1 MLNDLLKEITQMDRT
16 LKDIAEAVEIFAQ
29 GKFLIVID
37 DENREN
43 EGDLIISGAKI
54 SDQDMAFLI
63 RHTSGIICSAISAK
77 RAKDLN
83 LPIMVSENEDLR
95 RTAFTVSI
103 DAKAGLTTGI
113 SAAERANTVRQL
125 AASTSKAADFIRPG
139 HVFPLISHPEG
150 LAGRSGHT
158 EAGLALCQLANLG
171 ESGVLSELVND
182 DGTVMKGQQLFDFAA
197 EVQIPVI
204 TIEDLAKYAIDNLP
218 KSKIV
223 AEEVKWAQLPHESG
237 NWQITTFKG
246 DSGVDHAVLKFGED
260 AIRTD
265 LTLIRAHSECL
276 TGDAFGS
283 LRCDCGE
290 QLKSSFDLIAQ
301 KGFGYIIYLRG
312 QEGRGIGLSE
322 KIKAYLLQDAGLDTI
337 AANIEL
343 GHQNDI
349 RDWQD
354 LISILDQLEIRDV
367 ELITNNQ
374 AKVDA
379 VLKSGRSVQV
389 IAVAPAV
396 NQFNRTYLLTKKDK
410 MKHMLGEI

>member
-1 MLNDLLKEITQMDRT
+1 MEKT
-16 LKDIAEAVEIFAQ
+16 LKNIAEAVEIFAQ

-37 DENREN
+37 AEDREN
-43 EGDLIISGAKI
+43 EGDLIISGEKI
-54 SDQDMAFLI
+54 TDQDMAFLI

-77 RAKDLN
+77 RAKELN
-83 LPIMVSENEDLR
+83 LPIMVRENEDLR

-113 SAAERANTVRQL
+113 SATERANTVRRL
-125 AASTSKAADFIRPG
+125 ASNQSKATDFIRPG
-139 HVFPLISHPEG
+139 HVFPLIAHPEG

-158 EAGLALCQLANLG
+158 EAGLALCQLAKQG

-182 DGTVMKGQQLFDFAA
+182 DGTVMKGQQLFDFA
-197 EVQIPVI
+197 EQSKIPVI
-204 TIEDLAKYAIDNLP
+204 TIEDLALYASTKLP
-218 KSKIV
+218 KNLV
-223 AEEVKWAQLPHESG
+223 ATELIPWAQLPHESG
-237 NWQITTFKG
+237 IWQIATLKG
-246 DSGVDHAVLKFGED
+246 NSNVDHAVLKFIGD
-260 AIRTD
+260 GSKAD
-265 LTLIRAHSECL
+265 VSPTLIRAHSECL

-290 QLKSSFDLIAQ
+290 QLKSSFKLIAQ
-301 KGFGYIIYLRG
+301 NGSGYIIYLRG

-337 AANIEL
+337 AANLEL
-343 GHQNDI
+343 GHENDS

-354 LISILDQLEIRDV
+354 LISILDQLGIKDV

-379 VLKSGRSVQV
+379 TAKSGRSVKV

-396 NQFNRTYLLTKKDK
+396 NQFNRSYLLTKKDK

>member
-1 MLNDLLKEITQMDRT
+1 MDRT
-16 LKDIAEAVEIFAQ
+16 LKNIAKAVEIFAQ

-43 EGDLIISGAKI
+43 EGDLIISGEKI
-54 SDQDMAFLI
+54 TDQDMAFLI

-77 RAKDLN
+77 KAKDLN
-83 LPIMVSENEDLR
+83 LPIMVKENEDSR
-95 RTAFTVSI
+95 RTAFTISI
-103 DAKAGLTTGI
+103 DARDGLTTGI
-113 SAAERANTVRQL
+113 SATERANTVRKL
-125 AASTSKAADFIRPG
+125 ASAKSQAADFIRPG
-139 HVFPLISHPEG
+139 HVFPLIANPAG

-158 EAGLALCQLANLG
+158 EAGLALCQLAKQG

-197 EVQIPVI
+197 EFKIPVI
-204 TIEDLAKYAIDNLP
+204 TIEDLAQYAIENLP
-218 KSKIV
+218 KDSITT
-223 AEEVKWAQLPHESG
+223 EEIKWAQLPHESG
-237 NWQITTFKG
+237 SWQIATFKG
-246 DSGVDHAVLKFGED
+246 DAGVDHAVLKFVGD
-260 AIRTD
+260 GTTAD
-265 LTLIRAHSECL
+265 VSPTLVRAHSECL

-290 QLKSSFDLIAQ
+290 QLKSSFSLIAQ
-301 KGFGYIIYLRG
+301 NGAGYIIYLRG

-343 GHQNDI
+343 GHENDI

-354 LISILDQLEIRDV
+354 LISILDQLKIKNVD
-367 ELITNNQ
+367 LITNNQ
-374 AKVDA
+374 VKVDPI
-379 VLKSGRSVQV
+379 VKSGRSVQV

-396 NQFNRTYLLTKKDK
+396 NQFNRSYLLTKKDK

>member
-1 MLNDLLKEITQMDRT
+1 
-16 LKDIAEAVEIFAQ
+16 
-29 GKFLIVID
+29 VID

-54 SDQDMAFLI
+54 TDQDMAFLI

-113 SAAERANTVRQL
+113 SATERANTVRML
-125 AASTSKAADFIRPG
+125 AASTSKASDFIRPG
-139 HVFPLISHPEG
+139 HVFPLISHPAG

-158 EAGLALCQLANLG
+158 EAGLALCQLANQG

-197 EVQIPVI
+197 EFEIPVI
-204 TIEDLAKYAIDNLP
+204 TIEDLAKYAIENLP
-218 KSKIV
+218 NQSKV
-223 AEEVKWAQLPHESG
+223 AEELSWAKLPHESG
-237 NWQITTFKG
+237 NWQIATFKG
-246 DSGVDHAVLKFGED
+246 DAGVDHAVLKFGDSANGED
-260 AIRTD
+260 P
-265 LTLIRAHSECL
+265 TLIRAHSECL

-301 KGFGYIIYLRG
+301 KGSGYIIYLRG

-322 KIKAYLLQDAGLDTI
+322 KIKAYLLQDAGADTI
-337 AANIEL
+337 AANLEL
-343 GHQNDI
+343 GHENDS
-349 RDWQD
+349 RNWQD
-354 LISILDQLEIRDV
+354 LITIVDQLEIKDV

-379 VLKSGRSVQV
+379 IVKSGRSVQV
-389 IAVAPAV
+389 IAVAPTV

>member
-1 MLNDLLKEITQMDRT
+1 MDRT
-16 LKDIAEAVEIFAQ
+16 LKNIAEAVEIFAQ

-43 EGDLIISGAKI
+43 EGDLIISGEKI
-54 SDQDMAFLI
+54 TDQDMAFLI
-63 RHTSGIICSAISAK
+63 RHTSGIICSAISAQ
-77 RAKDLN
+77 RAKDLS

-113 SAAERANTVRQL
+113 SATERANTVRAL
-125 AASTSKAADFIRPG
+125 ASNSIKAADFIRPG
-139 HVFPLISHPEG
+139 HVFPLIAHPQG

-158 EAGLALCQLANLG
+158 EAGLALCQLANHG

-182 DGTVMKGQQLFDFAA
+182 DGTVMKGKQIFDFAA
-197 EVQIPVI
+197 EFQIPVI
-204 TIEDLAKYAIDNLP
+204 TIEELTKYAIANLP
-218 KSKIV
+218 KDIT
-223 AEEVKWAQLPHESG
+223 AADQLKWAQLPHESG
-237 NWQITTFKG
+237 NWQIATIKG
-246 DSGVDHAVLKFGED
+246 ESGVDHAVLKFGTEVSSSD
-260 AIRTD
+260 Q
-265 LTLIRAHSECL
+265 TLIRAHSECL

-290 QLKSSFDLIAQ
+290 QLKSSFDLIAE
-301 KGFGYIIYLRG
+301 KGAGYIIYLRG

-337 AANIEL
+337 AANLEL
-343 GHQNDI
+343 GHENDS
-349 RDWQD
+349 RNWQD
-354 LISILDQLEIRDV
+354 LIYILDQLEIKDV

-374 AKVDA
+374 AKVEA
-379 VLKSGRSVQV
+379 IGKSGRAVQV
-389 IAVAPAV
+389 ISVAPTV
-396 NQFNRTYLLTKKDK
+396 NQFNRSYLLTKKDK

>member
-1 MLNDLLKEITQMDRT
+1 MDRT
-16 LKDIAEAVEIFAQ
+16 LKNIAEAVEIFAQ

-43 EGDLIISGAKI
+43 EGDLIISGEKI
-54 SDQDMAFLI
+54 TDQDMAFLI

-77 RAKDLN
+77 RAKELN
-83 LPIMVSENEDLR
+83 LPIMVRENEDSR

-113 SAAERANTVRQL
+113 SATERANTVRNL
-125 AASTSKAADFIRPG
+125 AAKESQAADFIRPG
-139 HVFPLISHPEG
+139 HVFPLIAHPDG
-150 LAGRSGHT
+150 LAGRGGHT
-158 EAGLALCQLANLG
+158 EAGLALCQLAKQG

-182 DGTVMKGQQLFDFAA
+182 DGTVMKGQQLFDFA
-197 EVQIPVI
+197 EQFKIPVI
-204 TIEDLAKYAIDNLP
+204 TIEDLTKYAIANLP
-218 KSKIV
+218 NSSIA
-223 AEEVKWAQLPHESG
+223 AEEIQWAELPHESG
-237 NWQITTFKG
+237 SWQIATFKG
-246 DSGVDHAVLKFGED
+246 EAGIDHAVLKFVGEETRAD
-260 AIRTD
+260 ATP
-265 LTLIRAHSECL
+265 TLIRAHSECL

-290 QLKSSFDLIAQ
+290 QLKSSFDLIAER
-301 KGFGYIIYLRG
+301 GAGYIIYLRG

-343 GHQNDI
+343 GHENDS

-354 LISILDQLEIRDV
+354 LISILDQLKIKDV
-367 ELITNNQ
+367 DLITNNQ

-379 VLKSGRSVQV
+379 IVQSGRTVKV
-389 IAVAPAV
+389 ISVAPAV
-396 NQFNRTYLLTKKDK
+396 NDFNRSYLRTKKDK

>member
-1 MLNDLLKEITQMDRT
+1 MDRT
-16 LKDIAEAVEIFAQ
+16 MKNIAEAVEIFAQ

-54 SDQDMAFLI
+54 ADQDMAFLI

-77 RAKDLN
+77 RAKELN
-83 LPIMVSENEDLR
+83 LPIMVRENEDLR

-113 SAAERANTVRQL
+113 SATERANTVRQL
-125 AASTSKAADFIRPG
+125 AASSSKAADFIRPG
-139 HVFPLISHPEG
+139 HVFPLIAHPAG

-182 DGTVMKGQQLFDFAA
+182 DGTVMKGQQLFDFAD
-197 EVQIPVI
+197 EFNIPVI
-204 TIEDLAKYAIDNLP
+204 TIEDLTKYAVENLP
-218 KSKIV
+218 
-223 AEEVKWAQLPHESG
+223 EELSTFKEIKWAQLPLESG
-237 NWQITTFKG
+237 NWQITTFNG
-246 DSGVDHAVLKFGED
+246 NAGVDHAVLKFGNPEMSEEHSP
-260 AIRTD
+260 
-265 LTLIRAHSECL
+265 TLIRAHSECL

-290 QLKSSFDLIAQ
+290 QLKSSFDLVAQ
-301 KGFGYIIYLRG
+301 KGSGYIIYLRG
-312 QEGRGIGLSE
+312 QEGRGIGLGE
-322 KIKAYLLQDAGLDTI
+322 KIKAYLLQDEGLDTV
-337 AANIEL
+337 AANLEL
-343 GHQNDI
+343 GHENDA
-349 RDWQD
+349 RQWQD
-354 LISILDQLEIRDV
+354 LISILDQLEIKAVD
-367 ELITNNQ
+367 LITNNQ

-379 VLKSGRSVQV
+379 IVKSGRAVNV

-396 NQFNRTYLLTKKDK
+396 NQFNRSYLLTKKDK

>member
-1 MLNDLLKEITQMDRT
+1 MDRT
-16 LKDIAEAVEIFAQ
+16 LKNIAEAVEIFAQ

-43 EGDLIISGAKI
+43 EGDLIISGEKI
-54 SDQDMAFLI
+54 TDQDMAFLI

-77 RAKDLN
+77 RAKNLN

-113 SAAERANTVRQL
+113 SATERANTVRKL
-125 AASTSKAADFIRPG
+125 ASAKSQASDFIRPG
-139 HVFPLISHPEG
+139 HVFPLIAHPAG

-158 EAGLALCQLANLG
+158 EAGLALCQLANQG

-197 EVQIPVI
+197 EFKIPVI
-204 TIEDLAKYAIDNLP
+204 TIEDLTKYAIENLP
-218 KSKIV
+218 VDSISS
-223 AEEVKWAQLPHESG
+223 EGIQWAQLPHKSG
-237 NWQITTFKG
+237 AWQIATFKG
-246 DSGVDHAVLKFGED
+246 DAGVDHAVLKFGTGVTGSD
-260 AIRTD
+260 Q
-265 LTLIRAHSECL
+265 TLIRAHSECL
-276 TGDAFGS
+276 TGDAFDS

-290 QLKSSFDLIAQ
+290 QLKSSFNLIAQ
-301 KGFGYIIYLRG
+301 KGSGYIIYLRG

-322 KIKAYLLQDAGLDTI
+322 KIKAYLLQDAGADTI
-337 AANIEL
+337 AANLEL
-343 GHQNDI
+343 GHENDA
-349 RDWQD
+349 RNWQD
-354 LISILDQLEIRDV
+354 LISILDQLDIKDV
-367 ELITNNQ
+367 ELITNNR

-379 VLKSGRSVQV
+379 IVKSGRSVKV

-396 NQFNRTYLLTKKDK
+396 NQFNRSYLLTKKDK

>member
-1 MLNDLLKEITQMDRT
+1 MDRT
-16 LKDIAEAVEIFAQ
+16 MKNIAEAVEIFAQ

-43 EGDLIISGAKI
+43 EGDLIISGEKI

-77 RAKDLN
+77 RAKDLS

-113 SAAERANTVRQL
+113 SATERANTVRKL
-125 AASTSKAADFIRPG
+125 AIGTSRATDFIRPG
-139 HVFPLISHPEG
+139 HVFPLIAHPAG

-158 EAGLALCQLANLG
+158 EAGLALCQLANQG

-182 DGTVMKGQQLFDFAA
+182 DGTVMKGQQLFDFA
-197 EVQIPVI
+197 EEFKIPVI
-204 TIEDLAKYAIDNLP
+204 TIEDLAKYAIANLP
-218 KSKIV
+218 NDSTV
-223 AEEVKWAQLPHESG
+223 AEELKWAQLPHESG
-237 NWQITTFKG
+237 NWQIATFKG
-246 DSGVDHAVLKFGED
+246 DTGVDHAVLRFVSDDKKSEVSP
-260 AIRTD
+260 
-265 LTLIRAHSECL
+265 TLIRAHSECL

-301 KGFGYIIYLRG
+301 KGSGYIIYLRG
-312 QEGRGIGLSE
+312 QEGRGIGLGE

-337 AANIEL
+337 AANLEL

-354 LISILDQLEIRDV
+354 LISILDQLEIKDV

-379 VLKSGRSVQV
+379 LVKSGRSVQV

-396 NQFNRTYLLTKKDK
+396 NQFNRPYLLTKKDK

>member
-1 MLNDLLKEITQMDRT
+1 MEKT
-16 LKDIAEAVEIFAQ
+16 LKNIAEAVEIFAQ

-37 DENREN
+37 AEDREN
-43 EGDLIISGAKI
+43 EGDLIISGEKI
-54 SDQDMAFLI
+54 TDQDMAFLI

-77 RAKDLN
+77 RAKELN
-83 LPIMVSENEDLR
+83 LPIMVRENEDLR

-113 SAAERANTVRQL
+113 SATERANTVRRL
-125 AASTSKAADFIRPG
+125 ASNQSKATDFIRPG
-139 HVFPLISHPEG
+139 HVFPLIAHPKG

-158 EAGLALCQLANLG
+158 EAGLALCQLAKQG

-182 DGTVMKGQQLFDFAA
+182 DGTVMKGQQLFDFA
-197 EVQIPVI
+197 EQSKIPVI
-204 TIEDLAKYAIDNLP
+204 TIEDLALYASTKLP
-218 KSKIV
+218 KNLV
-223 AEEVKWAQLPHESG
+223 ATELIPWAQLPHESG
-237 NWQITTFKG
+237 IWQIATLKG
-246 DSGVDHAVLKFGED
+246 NSNVDHAVLKFIGD
-260 AIRTD
+260 GSKAD
-265 LTLIRAHSECL
+265 VSPTLIRAHSECL

-290 QLKSSFDLIAQ
+290 QLKSSFKLIAQ
-301 KGFGYIIYLRG
+301 NGSGYIIYLRG

-337 AANIEL
+337 AANLEL
-343 GHQNDI
+343 GHENDS

-354 LISILDQLEIRDV
+354 LISILDQVGIKDV

-379 VLKSGRSVQV
+379 TAKSGRSVKV

-396 NQFNRTYLLTKKDK
+396 NQFNRSYLLTKKDK

>member
-1 MLNDLLKEITQMDRT
+1 MDRT
-16 LKDIAEAVEIFAQ
+16 MKNIAEAVELFAQ

-37 DENREN
+37 DEDREN
-43 EGDLIISGAKI
+43 EGDLIISGEKI
-54 SDQDMAFLI
+54 TDQDMAFLI

-83 LPIMVSENEDLR
+83 LPIMVKENEDSR
-95 RTAFTVSI
+95 RTAFTISI

-113 SAAERANTVRQL
+113 SATERANTVRKL
-125 AASTSKAADFIRPG
+125 ASAKSQAADFIRPG
-139 HVFPLISHPEG
+139 HVFPLIAHPEG

-158 EAGLALCQLANLG
+158 EAGLALCQLANQG

-182 DGTVMKGQQLFDFAA
+182 DGTVMKGQQLFDFA
-197 EVQIPVI
+197 EEFQIPVI
-204 TIEDLAKYAIDNLP
+204 TIEELTKYAIANLP
-218 KSKIV
+218 KDLTSP
-223 AEEVKWAQLPHESG
+223 EELKWAQLPHESG
-237 NWQITTFKG
+237 NWQIATFKG
-246 DSGVDHAVLKFGED
+246 EAGTDHAVLKFVGNGTSAEVSP
-260 AIRTD
+260 
-265 LTLIRAHSECL
+265 TLIRAHSECL

-290 QLKSSFDLIAQ
+290 QLKSSFNLIAE
-301 KGFGYIIYLRG
+301 KGTGYIIYLRG

-337 AANIEL
+337 AANLEL
-343 GHQNDI
+343 GHENDS
-349 RDWQD
+349 RNWQD
-354 LISILDQLEIRDV
+354 LIAILDQLEIKDV

-379 VLKSGRSVQV
+379 IIKSGRTVQV
-389 IAVAPAV
+389 RAVAPAV
-396 NQFNRTYLLTKKDK
+396 NKFNRSYLLTKKNK

>member
-1 MLNDLLKEITQMDRT
+1 MDRT
-16 LKDIAEAVEIFAQ
+16 MKNIAEAVEIFAQ

-43 EGDLIISGAKI
+43 EGDLIISGEKI
-54 SDQDMAFLI
+54 TDQDMAFLI

-77 RAKDLN
+77 RAKELN

-113 SAAERANTVRQL
+113 SATERANTVRKL
-125 AASTSKAADFIRPG
+125 ASVKSQASDFIRPG
-139 HVFPLISHPEG
+139 HVFPLIAHPAG

-158 EAGLALCQLANLG
+158 EAGLALCQLANQG

-182 DGTVMKGQQLFDFAA
+182 DGTVMKGQQLFDFA
-197 EVQIPVI
+197 EEFKIPVI
-204 TIEDLAKYAIDNLP
+204 TIEDLAKYAIANLP
-218 KSKIV
+218 NDSTV
-223 AEEVKWAQLPHESG
+223 AEELKWAQLPHKSG
-237 NWQITTFKG
+237 NWQIATFKG
-246 DSGVDHAVLKFGED
+246 DTGVDHAVLRFVGDEKKSEVSP
-260 AIRTD
+260 
-265 LTLIRAHSECL
+265 TLIRAHSECL

-301 KGFGYIIYLRG
+301 KGSGYIIYLRG
-312 QEGRGIGLSE
+312 QEGRGIGLGE

-337 AANIEL
+337 AANLEL

-354 LISILDQLEIRDV
+354 LISILDQLEIKDV

-379 VLKSGRSVQV
+379 IVKSGRSVQV

-396 NQFNRTYLLTKKDK
+396 NQFNRPYLLTKKDK

>member
-1 MLNDLLKEITQMDRT
+1 MDRT
-16 LKDIAEAVEIFAQ
+16 MKNIAEAVELFAQ

-37 DENREN
+37 DEDREN
-43 EGDLIISGAKI
+43 EGDLIISGEKI
-54 SDQDMAFLI
+54 TDQDMAFLI

-83 LPIMVSENEDLR
+83 LPIMVKENEDSR
-95 RTAFTVSI
+95 RTAFTISI

-113 SAAERANTVRQL
+113 SATERANTVRKL
-125 AASTSKAADFIRPG
+125 ASAKSQAADFIRPG
-139 HVFPLISHPEG
+139 HVFPLIAHPAG

-158 EAGLALCQLANLG
+158 EAGLALCQLANQD

-182 DGTVMKGQQLFDFAA
+182 DGTVMKGQQLFDFA
-197 EVQIPVI
+197 EEFNIPVL
-204 TIEDLAKYAIDNLP
+204 TIEDLAKYAIANLP
-218 KSKIV
+218 KGLIV
-223 AEEVKWAQLPHESG
+223 AEEIQWAQLPHASG
-237 NWQITTFKG
+237 TWQIATFKG
-246 DSGVDHAVLKFGED
+246 EAGVDHAVLKFGD
-260 AIRTD
+260 GSNGAD
-265 LTLIRAHSECL
+265 QTLIRVHSECL

-290 QLKSSFDLIAQ
+290 QLKSSFNLIAE
-301 KGFGYIIYLRG
+301 KGAGYIIYLRG

-322 KIKAYLLQDAGLDTI
+322 KIKAYLLQDAGADTI
-337 AANIEL
+337 AANLEL
-343 GHQNDI
+343 GHENDS

-354 LISILDQLEIRDV
+354 LISILDQLKIKDV

-379 VLKSGRSVQV
+379 IVKSGRTVQV
-389 IAVAPAV
+389 RAVAPAV
-396 NQFNRTYLLTKKDK
+396 NQFNRSYLLTKKNK

>member
-1 MLNDLLKEITQMDRT
+1 MDRT
-16 LKDIAEAVEIFAQ
+16 MKNIAEAVEIFAQ

-43 EGDLIISGAKI
+43 EGDLIISGEKI

-77 RAKDLN
+77 KAKYLN
-83 LPIMVSENEDLR
+83 LPIMVKENEDSR
-95 RTAFTVSI
+95 RTAFTISI
-103 DAKAGLTTGI
+103 DAREGLTTGI
-113 SAAERANTVRQL
+113 SATERANTVRKL
-125 AASTSKAADFIRPG
+125 ASAKSQASDFIRPG
-139 HVFPLISHPEG
+139 HIFPLIAHPAG

-158 EAGLALCQLANLG
+158 EAGLALCQLAKQG

-182 DGTVMKGQQLFDFAA
+182 DGTVMKGQELFDFA
-197 EVQIPVI
+197 EQFKIPVI
-204 TIEDLAKYAIDNLP
+204 TIEDLTKYAIANLP
-218 KSKIV
+218 KDLMV
-223 AEEVKWAQLPHESG
+223 AEDIKWAQLPHESG
-237 NWQITTFKG
+237 TWQIATFKG
-246 DSGVDHAVLKFGED
+246 EAGIDHAVLKFVGD
-260 AIRTD
+260 GKTVD
-265 LTLIRAHSECL
+265 MSPTLIRAHSECL
-276 TGDAFGS
+276 TGDALGS

-290 QLKSSFDLIAQ
+290 QLKSSFNLIAQ
-301 KGFGYIIYLRG
+301 KGAGYIIYLRG

-337 AANIEL
+337 AANLEL
-343 GHQNDI
+343 GHENDT

-354 LISILDQLEIRDV
+354 LISILDQLEIKDV

-379 VLKSGRSVQV
+379 IAKSGRNVQV
-389 IAVAPAV
+389 RAVAPAV
-396 NQFNRTYLLTKKDK
+396 NQFNRSYLLTKKDK

>member
-1 MLNDLLKEITQMDRT
+1 MDRT
-16 LKDIAEAVEIFAQ
+16 LKNIAEAIEIFAQ

-43 EGDLIISGAKI
+43 EGDLIISGEKVT
-54 SDQDMAFLI
+54 DKEMAFLI

-83 LPIMVSENEDLR
+83 LPIMVKENEDLR

-103 DAKAGLTTGI
+103 DAREGLTTGI
-113 SAAERANTVRQL
+113 SAAERANTVRKL
-125 AASTSKAADFIRPG
+125 ASIKAQASDFIRPG
-139 HVFPLISHPEG
+139 HVFPLIAHPEG

-158 EAGLALCQLANLG
+158 EAGLALCQLANQG

-182 DGTVMKGQQLFDFAA
+182 DGTVMKGQQLFDFAS
-197 EVQIPVI
+197 EFQIPVI
-204 TIEDLAKYAIDNLP
+204 TIEDLTKYALDNLP
-218 KSKIV
+218 RV
-223 AEEVKWAQLPHESG
+223 PTGAEAIKWAELPHESG
-237 NWQITTFKG
+237 TWQIATFRG
-246 DSGVDHAVLKFGED
+246 EAGIDHAVLKFGD
-260 AIRTD
+260 DSTNPVHSP
-265 LTLIRAHSECL
+265 TLIRAHSECL

-290 QLKSSFDLIAQ
+290 QLKSSFNLIAQ
-301 KGFGYIIYLRG
+301 KGSGYIIYLRG

-337 AANIEL
+337 AANLEL
-343 GHQNDI
+343 GHQNDS
-349 RDWQD
+349 RNWQD
-354 LISILDQLEIRDV
+354 LISILDQLEVTDV

-374 AKVDA
+374 DKVNA
-379 VLKSGRSVQV
+379 ITNSGRNVKV

-396 NQFNRTYLLTKKDK
+396 NQFNRSYLLTKKDK

>member
-1 MLNDLLKEITQMDRT
+1 MDRT
-16 LKDIAEAVEIFAQ
+16 LKNIAEAVEIFAQ

-37 DENREN
+37 DEDREN
-43 EGDLIISGAKI
+43 EGDLIISGEGI
-54 SDQDMAFLI
+54 TDQDMAFLI

-77 RAKDLN
+77 RAKELN
-83 LPIMVSENEDLR
+83 LPIMVRENEDLR

-113 SAAERANTVRQL
+113 SAFERANTVRTL
-125 AASTSKAADFIRPG
+125 AATSSKAADFIRPG
-139 HVFPLISHPEG
+139 HVFPLIAHPDG

-158 EAGLALCQLANLG
+158 EAGLALCKLAKQG

-182 DGTVMKGQQLFDFAA
+182 DGTVMKGQQIFDFAA
-197 EVQIPVI
+197 EYKIPVI
-204 TIEDLAKYAIDNLP
+204 TIEDLTKYAIEHLP
-218 KSKIV
+218 NSSAGKDEI
-223 AEEVKWAQLPHESG
+223 KWAQLPHETG
-237 NWQITTFKG
+237 IWQIATIKG
-246 DSGVDHAVLKFGED
+246 ESGVDHAILKFGDVTNGAEQ
-260 AIRTD
+260 
-265 LTLIRAHSECL
+265 TLIRAHSECL

-290 QLKSSFDLIAQ
+290 QLSSSFELIAQ
-301 KGFGYIIYLRG
+301 KGAGYIVYLRG

-322 KIKAYLLQDAGLDTI
+322 KIKAYQLQDMGADTI
-337 AANIEL
+337 AANLEL
-343 GHQNDI
+343 GHENDS

-354 LISILDQLEIRDV
+354 LISILDQLEIKDI

-379 VLKSGRSVQV
+379 ITNSGRSVQ
-389 IAVAPAV
+389 IISVAPAV
-396 NQFNRTYLLTKKDK
+396 NKFNRSYLLTKKDK

>member
-1 MLNDLLKEITQMDRT
+1 MDRT
-16 LKDIAEAVEIFAQ
+16 LKNIAEAVEQFAQ

-43 EGDLIISGAKI
+43 EGDLIISGEKI
-54 SDQDMAFLI
+54 TDQDMAFLI

-83 LPIMVSENEDLR
+83 LPIMVRENEDSR
-95 RTAFTVSI
+95 RTAFTISI
-103 DAKAGLTTGI
+103 DAKEGLTTGI
-113 SAAERANTVRQL
+113 SATERANTVRRL
-125 AASTSKAADFIRPG
+125 ASAKSQAADFIRPG
-139 HVFPLISHPEG
+139 HVFPLIAHPAG

-158 EAGLALCQLANLG
+158 EAGLALCQLANQG

-182 DGTVMKGQQLFDFAA
+182 DGSVMKGQQLFDFA
-197 EVQIPVI
+197 EEFQIPVI
-204 TIEDLAKYAIDNLP
+204 TIENLAKYAIANLP
-218 KSKIV
+218 TELIV
-223 AEEVKWAQLPHESG
+223 AEEIQWAQLPHESG
-237 NWQITTFKG
+237 TWQIATFKG
-246 DSGVDHAVLKFGED
+246 EAGIDHAVLKFVGD
-260 AIRTD
+260 GSRGD
-265 LTLIRAHSECL
+265 LSRTLIRAHSECL

-290 QLKSSFDLIAQ
+290 QLKSSFDLVAE
-301 KGFGYIIYLRG
+301 KGSGYIIYLRG
-312 QEGRGIGLSE
+312 QEGRGIGLGE

-337 AANIEL
+337 AANLEL

-354 LISILDQLEIRDV
+354 LISILDQLEIKDV

-379 VLKSGRSVQV
+379 IVKSGRSVQV
-389 IAVAPAV
+389 IAVAPVV
-396 NQFNRTYLLTKKDK
+396 NKFNRSYLLTKKDK

>member
-1 MLNDLLKEITQMDRT
+1 MDRT
-16 LKDIAEAVEIFAQ
+16 MKNIAEAVKLFAQ

-37 DENREN
+37 DEDREN
-43 EGDLIISGAKI
+43 EGDLIISGEKI
-54 SDQDMAFLI
+54 TDQDMAFLI

-83 LPIMVSENEDLR
+83 LPIMVKENEDSR
-95 RTAFTVSI
+95 RTAFTISI

-113 SAAERANTVRQL
+113 SATERANTVRKL
-125 AASTSKAADFIRPG
+125 ASAKSQAADFIRPG
-139 HVFPLISHPEG
+139 HVFPLIAHPAG

-158 EAGLALCQLANLG
+158 EAGLALCQLANQD

-182 DGTVMKGQQLFDFAA
+182 DGTVMKGQQLFDFA
-197 EVQIPVI
+197 EEFNIPVL
-204 TIEDLAKYAIDNLP
+204 TIEDLAKYAIANLP
-218 KSKIV
+218 KGLIV
-223 AEEVKWAQLPHESG
+223 AEEIQWAQLPHASG
-237 NWQITTFKG
+237 TWQIATFKG
-246 DSGVDHAVLKFGED
+246 EAGVDHAVLKFGD
-260 AIRTD
+260 GSNGAD
-265 LTLIRAHSECL
+265 QTLIRVHSECL

-290 QLKSSFDLIAQ
+290 QLKSSFNLIAK
-301 KGFGYIIYLRG
+301 KGAGYIIYLRG

-322 KIKAYLLQDAGLDTI
+322 KIKAYLLQDTGLDTI

-343 GHQNDI
+343 GHENDS
-349 RDWQD
+349 RNWQD
-354 LISILDQLEIRDV
+354 LISILDQLEIKNV

-379 VLKSGRSVQV
+379 IVKSGRTVLV
-389 IAVAPAV
+389 RAVAPAV
-396 NQFNRTYLLTKKDK
+396 NQFNRSYLLTKKNK

>member
-1 MLNDLLKEITQMDRT
+1 MDRT

>member
-1 MLNDLLKEITQMDRT
+1 MDRT
-16 LKDIAEAVEIFAQ
+16 LKNIAEAVEIFAQ

-43 EGDLIISGAKI
+43 EGDLIISGEKI
-54 SDQDMAFLI
+54 TDQDMAFLI

-77 RAKDLN
+77 RAKELN
-83 LPIMVSENEDLR
+83 LPIMVRENEDTR

-113 SAAERANTVRQL
+113 SATERANTVRKL
-125 AASTSKAADFIRPG
+125 AAKESQAADFIRPG
-139 HVFPLISHPEG
+139 HVFPLIAHPDG
-150 LAGRSGHT
+150 LAGRGGHT
-158 EAGLALCQLANLG
+158 EAGLALCQLAKQG

-182 DGTVMKGQQLFDFAA
+182 DGTVMKGQQLFDFA
-197 EVQIPVI
+197 EQFKIPVI
-204 TIEDLAKYAIDNLP
+204 TIEDLTKYAIANLP
-218 KSKIV
+218 ISSAATKDIQW
-223 AEEVKWAQLPHESG
+223 AELPHESG
-237 NWQITTFKG
+237 SWQIATFKG
-246 DSGVDHAVLKFGED
+246 EAGVDHAVLKFAGEETKAD
-260 AIRTD
+260 AT

-290 QLKSSFDLIAQ
+290 QLKSSFDLIAA
-301 KGFGYIIYLRG
+301 KGAGYIIYLRG

-322 KIKAYLLQDAGLDTI
+322 KIKAYQLQDAGLDTI

-343 GHQNDI
+343 GHENDT

-354 LISILDQLEIRDV
+354 LVSILDQLKIKDV

-379 VLKSGRSVQV
+379 IVQSGRTVKV

-396 NQFNRTYLLTKKDK
+396 NEFNRSYLRTKKDK

>member
-1 MLNDLLKEITQMDRT
+1 MDKT
-16 LKDIAEAVEIFAQ
+16 MKNIAQAVELFAQ

-43 EGDLIISGAKI
+43 EGDLIISGEKI
-54 SDQDMAFLI
+54 TDQDMAFLI

-83 LPIMVSENEDLR
+83 LPIMVRENEDSR
-95 RTAFTVSI
+95 RTAFTISI
-103 DAKAGLTTGI
+103 DAKEGLTTGI
-113 SAAERANTVRQL
+113 SATERANTVRKL
-125 AASTSKAADFIRPG
+125 ASTQTLAADFIRPG
-139 HVFPLISHPEG
+139 HVFPLIAHPEG

-158 EAGLALCQLANLG
+158 EAGLALCQLANQG

-182 DGTVMKGQQLFDFAA
+182 DGTVMKGQQLFDFA
-197 EVQIPVI
+197 EEFQIPVI
-204 TIEDLAKYAIDNLP
+204 TIEDLSKYAIDHLP
-218 KSKIV
+218 KDRNT
-223 AEEVKWAQLPHESG
+223 AEELKWAQLPHDSG
-237 NWQITTFKG
+237 NWQIATFKG
-246 DSGVDHAVLKFGED
+246 EAGIDHAVLKFVGIGTSAEVSP
-260 AIRTD
+260 
-265 LTLIRAHSECL
+265 TLIRAHSECL

-290 QLKSSFDLIAQ
+290 QLKSSFNLIAQ
-301 KGFGYIIYLRG
+301 KGSGYIVYLRG
-312 QEGRGIGLSE
+312 QEGRGIGLRE
-322 KIKAYLLQDAGLDTI
+322 KIKAYLLQDTGLDTI

-343 GHQNDI
+343 GHENDS
-349 RDWQD
+349 RNWQD
-354 LISILDQLEIRDV
+354 LIAILDQLEIKDV

-379 VLKSGRSVQV
+379 IVKSGRSVNV

-396 NQFNRTYLLTKKDK
+396 NQFNRAYLLTKKDK